1 MSDSSSKA
9 LQPDQ
14 RILLRKAADYCAEQ
28 ERCISEVKLKFKVW
42 KADQETAEKILSFL
56 LEEGYIN
63 EERFARAFVRGKFKN
78 LGWGRIKI
86 RFELGKKK
94 IPSAL
99 IGKALNEIKEEE
111 YLKCIESLS
120 EKKLKNLGGDNEQN
134 RLKTMRFLASRG
146 FEPSLIGNLMRNL

>member
-28 ERCISEVKLKFKVW
+28 ERCISEIKLKFKVW
-42 KADQETAEKILSFL
+42 KVDSATAELILDFL
-56 LEEGYIN
+56 LKEGYIN
-63 EERFARAFVRGKFKN
+63 EERFARAFARVKFRN

-86 RFELGKKK
+86 RFELGKKR
-94 IPSAL
+94 IPAAM

-120 EKKLKNLGGDNEQN
+120 EKKLRSLGSDNEQN